1 MIKINIDAVVQPV
14 KRTKVLIKNSYAKG
28 TNMHAQKKRTKSW
41 PKQNKKITVH
51 STACKPRHKRLKQ
64 TISQFFKKKTLPT
77 VKMHLRVFLTLMWF
91 LMSQSTSTP
100 PLGPTKV
107 LTTYGKAARN
117 PVYKEIAIPLAFQ
130 FFSFFSS

>member
-1 MIKINIDAVVQPV
+1 MLK
-14 KRTKVLIKNSYAKG
+14 
-28 TNMHAQKKRTKSW
+28 TNRFFSQFF
-41 PKQNKKITVH
+41 NKKI
-51 STACKPRHKRLKQ
+51 
-64 TISQFFKKKTLPT
+64 LPT
-77 VKMHLRVFLTLMWF
+77 VKTHLRVFLTLMWF

-130 FFSFFSS
+130 FFSLLFFVRIREGARVARDMYVF